1 MLCWL
6 LYPLFSWRFGKDWRT
21 KVNFV
26 LTLALF
32 YFLLSSCWF
41 WKREVHFQSGE
52 ADNWLPIP
60 WRRPREAGR
69 TGEAL
74 STERSPQTPR
84 PTLLPPHS
92 SIFPSSCSD
101 FASPSFLFKSSKD
114 IFANQRSQLWLV
126 KKSAMFSSI
135 PDLRQNAPLLCST
148 GSVISDVFSITQAT
162 EFWIFSFNN

>member
-6 LYPLFSWRFGKDWRT
+6 LYPLFSWRFWKDWRT
-21 KVNFV
+21 KVNSI

-60 WRRPREAGR
+60 LRTPREAGR
-69 TGEAL
+69 TREAL

-84 PTLLPPHS
+84 STLLPPHS
-92 SIFPSSCSD
+92 STFPSSCSD
-101 FASPSFLFKSSKD
+101 ISSPSFCSKVARISKWRNQKTLWYSMVFKILCWGPRKWFKTQS
-114 IFANQRSQLWLV
+114 NQQVL
-126 KKSAMFSSI
+126 
-135 PDLRQNAPLLCST
+135 
-148 GSVISDVFSITQAT
+148 
-162 EFWIFSFNN
+162 